1 MGIFMFVL
9 SSLKPFF
16 LLNIISEL
24 NEDVDLRPTN
34 GYHLTKEVRRIATRL
49 HRRYIGYAC
58 C

>member
-1 MGIFMFVL
+1 MGIFMFVF

-16 LLNIISEL
+16 LLNINSEL

-49 HRRYIGYAC
+49 HRSYIGYAC